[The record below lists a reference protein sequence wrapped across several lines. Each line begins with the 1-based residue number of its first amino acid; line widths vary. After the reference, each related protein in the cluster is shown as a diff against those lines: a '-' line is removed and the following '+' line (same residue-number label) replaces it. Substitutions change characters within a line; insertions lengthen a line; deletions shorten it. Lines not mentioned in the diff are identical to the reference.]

1 MEKLSFHPAA
11 AGAATGAAF
20 AAEGI
25 QMLASISRAQ
35 SN

>member
-1 MEKLSFHPAA
+1 MEKLSLHPA
-11 AGAATGAAF
+11 AGAAF
-20 AAEGI
+20 ASEGI

>member
-1 MEKLSFHPAA
+1 MEKLSLHPAAGGAA
-11 AGAATGAAF
+11 AGAPF
-20 AAEGI
+20 ASEGI